1 MFKTIKPCT
10 SPVKIIDIISQKGK
24 LSPRD
29 LNFIHLELSRYIKL
43 SFYLYSQFLNVI
55 YLAERTALAAI
66 FISFKRMVSTCC
78 FRIFAGSTSRLN
90 QLNKL

>member
-43 SFYLYSQFLNVI
+43 SFYLYSQFLNVFQRLI
-55 YLAERTALAAI
+55 EFLFVWTATAQ
-66 FISFKRMVSTCC
+66 FECYISC
-78 FRIFAGSTSRLN
+78 
-90 QLNKL
+90 